1 MIEILHRAFFFDKCH
16 LETHVANMATCV
28 SLSCFYK
35 TDMIGY
41 KHKEAGT
48 SEDYDKC
55 G

>member
-1 MIEILHRAFFFDKCH
+1 MRDDRCCVRQRFLA
-16 LETHVANMATCV
+16 THVTGMATCV
-28 SLSCFYK
+28 FLTCFYK

-41 KHKEAGT
+41 KHKEAAR